1 MMKFSGARWYIR
13 RSIRV
18 IRADSRKPMLMRKLN
33 TDSALGISPRD
44 LGDAGKALRD
54 RVPLARH
61 ADPKLRSGRDP
72 LGILGQADAD
82 RLPELVP
89 IRYGRMLQSPFAFFR
104 GAAAIMAEDLS
115 HTPATG
121 LTVQACGDCHLR
133 NFGGFATPERSIVFD
148 INDFDETL
156 PAPWEWDIK
165 RLAASFVLAVREKG
179 LAKGTARAATLAC
192 VRAYRKGIRAFSKLD
207 PLAVW
212 YAKISSEE
220 FLEYLPA
227 SDRDRIARRIAKTGA
242 RRGSDIDYPKLA
254 ETVEERV
261 RIRDSPPLIF
271 HPDVAAVADFA
282 QRVENILKDYRESLP
297 DERRSLFD
305 RYHFVDAAIKVVGI
319 GSVGTRCWVALFTS
333 AANEPLFLQFRE
345 ANASVLEPF
354 AGKSRYAHHGERI
367 VMGQRLMQSAS
378 DIFLGWT
385 TGPNGEFYVRQLRD
399 AKIGANVE
407 TFDERLFDAYAR
419 VCGWNLARSH
429 AKSGNARMMAGYLG
443 KSVVFDEA
451 IANFAEAYADQ
462 TERDH
467 TALAKAVRAGDVTA
481 FTV

>member
-1 MMKFSGARWYIR
+1 MGKYDAGEAHKM
-13 RSIRV
+13 
-18 IRADSRKPMLMRKLN
+18 
-33 TDSALGISPRD
+33 SPQD
-44 LGDAGKALRD
+44 LVAAGKALRD
-54 RVPLARH
+54 RVPLALH

-72 LGILGQADAD
+72 VSILRQADAG

-104 GAAAIMAEDLS
+104 GAAGIMVADLS
-115 HTPATG
+115 HTSATG
-121 LTVQACGDCHLR
+121 LTVQACGDCHLK

-165 RLAASFVLAVREKG
+165 RLAASFVLAVRERG

-192 VRAYRKGIRAFSKLD
+192 VRTYRKGIRAFSKLD
-207 PLAVW
+207 PLAIW
-212 YAKISSEE
+212 YAKLSSEE

-242 RRGSDIDYPKLA
+242 QRGSDVDYPKLA
-254 ETVEERV
+254 EAVEGKV
-261 RIRDSPPLIF
+261 HIRDSPPLIF
-271 HPDVAAVADFA
+271 HPDVAAVADFDR
-282 QRVENILKDYRESLP
+282 RVENILKDYRESLP
-297 DERRSLFD
+297 DDRRSLFD
-305 RYHFVDAAIKVVGI
+305 RYHFVDAAIKVVGV

-333 AANEPLFLQFRE
+333 AANEPLFLQFKQ

-354 AGKSRYAHHGERI
+354 AGKSRYAHHGERV

-419 VCGWNLARSH
+419 ACGWNLARSH

-443 KSVVFDEA
+443 KSDVFDQA

-467 TALAKAVRAGDVTA
+467 TALAKAVRAGEVSA